1 MDYNGTTLSIPLMP
15 ATQIQGAIV
24 QHLQDNAGLFALP
37 IPLEQIRRASDVSGE
52 PKDAFG
58 VIVATA
64 DMGDHFGGSQRVL
77 VDIRAT
83 VTAFTHINEDEDGL
97 QCAALATDVL
107 NLMQGMTY
115 NLDGWRVYST
125 GNWTTSAPV
134 ISGNY
139 RQIVLEATIPIGV
152 M

>member
-37 IPLEQIRRASDVSGE
+37 IPTDQIRRALDLSGE
-52 PKDAFG
+52 PKDAYG
-58 VIVATA
+58 LIVSCA
-64 DMGDHFGGSQRVL
+64 DLGDHFGGSQRIL

-83 VTAFTHINEDEDGL
+83 VIAFTHLNEDENGL
-97 QCAALATDVL
+97 QCAALATDALRLV
-107 NLMQGMTY
+107 QSITY
-115 NLDGWRVYST
+115 SLDGWRAYSP
-125 GNWTTSAPV
+125 GNWTCAAPV